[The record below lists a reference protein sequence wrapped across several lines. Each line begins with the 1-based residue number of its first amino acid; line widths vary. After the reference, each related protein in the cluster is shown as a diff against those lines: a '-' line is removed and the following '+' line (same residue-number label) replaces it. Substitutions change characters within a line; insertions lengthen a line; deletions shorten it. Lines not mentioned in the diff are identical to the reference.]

1 MQPLSSSFKVLFVSV
16 LLIACYGT
24 ALNAQILYGSVN
36 VGNQQYIY
44 KFNLNTCDFCA
55 VTPSSANIGGFD
67 IVILND
73 GTILNI
79 STSPGLARLE
89 VPPSVQLIWQAGNP
103 QGYTCGELAANGLV
117 YLGGD
122 FGLGT
127 YNPMNN
133 TVTYL
138 GDWPPGF
145 GNVGDLYFVN
155 GILYG
160 SMSTGGQFYLVEINV
175 NDPGQSVIIGPLP
188 IVPSGSTNGA
198 TGGIWNGNPGFFY
211 NNFLTDIMFYNP
223 ADDSNT
229 LICDFNSSNFVITG
243 LSFAPPGVPE
253 YDCILN
259 CTTDA
264 GVLPTG
270 GPYDLCANETL
281 TFPAATQTDLEP
293 DDVLQY
299 ILFTNLSD
307 TAGSIVATG
316 SSPSF
321 AFGAPLQTGVTYY
334 IAAMAGDELP
344 NGNVDLDDPCLDFS
358 NALQVV
364 WRPLPTVVL
373 SVANTEVCAGGCL
386 AIQAAFTGTPPYT
399 LEVATPFGPNQ
410 TFTFG
415 SNSGSFQVCPPAG
428 TPPGSVSVHAV
439 GLVDANCTCE

>member
-1 MQPLSSSFKVLFVSV
+1 MLS
-16 LLIACYGT
+16 
-24 ALNAQILYGSVN
+24 
-36 VGNQQYIY
+36 
-44 KFNLNTCDFCA
+44 
-55 VTPSSANIGGFD
+55 
-67 IVILND
+67 
-73 GTILNI
+73 
-79 STSPGLARLE
+79 
-89 VPPSVQLIWQAGNP
+89 
-103 QGYTCGELAANGLV
+103 
-117 YLGGD
+117 
-122 FGLGT
+122 
-127 YNPMNN
+127 
-133 TVTYL
+133 
-138 GDWPPGF
+138 
-145 GNVGDLYFVN
+145 
-155 GILYG
+155 
-160 SMSTGGQFYLVEINV
+160 GGQFYLVEINV
-175 NDPGQSVIIGPLP
+175 TNPDLSIIVGPLP
-188 IVPSGSTNGA
+188 IIPFGSTAGA
-198 TGGIWNGNPGFFY
+198 TGGTWNGNAGFFY
-211 NNFLTDIMFYNP
+211 VNLLSEVIFYNP

-229 LICDFNSSNFVITG
+229 ILCDYNFAIVG

-253 YDCILN
+253 YDCIVN

-264 GVLPTG
+264 GVLPAG

-358 NALQVV
+358 NALQVI
-364 WRPLPTVVL
+364 WRPLPTVAL

-399 LEVATPFGPNQ
+399 LEVAMPFGPNQ

-428 TPPGSVSVHAV
+428 APPGPFSVDAV
-439 GLVDANCTCE
+439 GLVDGNCTCE